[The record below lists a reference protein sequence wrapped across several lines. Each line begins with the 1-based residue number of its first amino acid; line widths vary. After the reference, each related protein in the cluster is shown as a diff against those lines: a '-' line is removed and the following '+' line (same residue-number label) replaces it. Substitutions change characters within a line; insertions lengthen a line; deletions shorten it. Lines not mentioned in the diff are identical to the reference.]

1 MDWRGQEWKPA
12 AESRWQR
19 GGEAGGWD
27 TQEARRAGHGTGR
40 LWAKEGAVQDRA
52 QGCGGDN
59 NGTETQT
66 GSLGEVDVRKFN
78 TEALK
83 HMLNALEALSDPYTI
98 CVCVCVCMY
107 MYI

>member
-1 MDWRGQEWKPA
+1 M
-12 AESRWQR
+12 
-19 GGEAGGWD
+19 
-27 TQEARRAGHGTGR
+27 
-40 LWAKEGAVQDRA
+40 QDRA

-83 HMLNALEALSDPYTI
+83 HMLNALEAFSDPYTI